1 MSESVSWMRR
11 ALDLAAKARP
21 ISAPN
26 PAVGCVIVRDGQV
39 IGEGFTQPVGSDH
52 AEIQAIKDANRRG
65 FSVEGA
71 TVFVTLEPCSHFGHT
86 PPCALRLIAE
96 KVARVVVACAD
107 PNPLVSGR
115 GIRMLKEAGIDV
127 DVGLMQKEAWLM
139 NAGFMTRMSEHRP
152 WVRMKVAMSLDGFT
166 ALPDGKSQWIT
177 SETARNDGHRYR
189 SEAGAILTGIGT
201 VLADNPTLTA
211 RPDGVLSQRQ
221 PLRVL
226 CDSTL
231 RVDPSF
237 KLLQGDKVLI
247 ACAKAEE
254 EKARSLTRMGHEV
267 VVFAGQDGR
276 VDLRSLLKELAHR
289 EINEVHVE
297 AGSTLNAALL
307 EADLVDEILCYVSPK
322 ILGRGRAAFPLA
334 IGADL
339 SVSSPWEIAQAKVL
353 SPDVRLILR
362 KKGK

>member
-1 MSESVSWMRR
+1 MSEAACWMRR
-11 ALDLAAKARP
+11 ALELARQARP

-26 PAVGCVIVRDGQV
+26 PAVGCVIVKDGKV
-39 IGEGFTQPVGSDH
+39 LGEGFTQPVGSDH

-71 TVFVTLEPCSHFGHT
+71 TVYVTLEPCSHFGHT

-96 KVARVVVACAD
+96 KVARVVVASTD

-115 GIRMLKEAGIDV
+115 GIRLLKEAGIEV
-127 DVGLMQKEAWLM
+127 EVGLLQNEAWLM

-166 ALPDGKSQWIT
+166 ALPDGRSQWIT
-177 SETARNDGHRYR
+177 SESARNDGHHYR

-211 RPDGVLSQRQ
+211 RPDGILSARQ

-226 CDSTL
+226 CDSRL
-231 RVDPSF
+231 RADSSLALF
-237 KLLQGDKVLI
+237 QGEKVLI
-247 ACAKAEE
+247 ACTHADA
-254 EKARSLTRMGHEV
+254 EKARALTRMGHEV
-267 VVFAGQDGR
+267 VVFAGDNGQ

-297 AGSTLNAALL
+297 AGAGLNAALL
-307 EADLVDEILCYVSPK
+307 KADLVDEILCYISPK
-322 ILGRGRAAFPLA
+322 ILGEGRSAFPFA
-334 IGADL
+334 VGDDL
-339 SVSSPWEIAQAKVL
+339 TVPSPWEIAEAKVL
-353 SPDVRLILR
+353 RPDVRLILR

>member
-11 ALDLAAKARP
+11 ALALAAKARP

-127 DVGLMQKEAWLM
+127 DVGLMQK
-139 NAGFMTRMSEHRP
+139 
-152 WVRMKVAMSLDGFT
+152 
-166 ALPDGKSQWIT
+166 
-177 SETARNDGHRYR
+177 
-189 SEAGAILTGIGT
+189 
-201 VLADNPTLTA
+201 
-211 RPDGVLSQRQ
+211 
-221 PLRVL
+221 
-226 CDSTL
+226 
-231 RVDPSF
+231 
-237 KLLQGDKVLI
+237 
-247 ACAKAEE
+247 
-254 EKARSLTRMGHEV
+254 
-267 VVFAGQDGR
+267 
-276 VDLRSLLKELAHR
+276 
-289 EINEVHVE
+289 
-297 AGSTLNAALL
+297 
-307 EADLVDEILCYVSPK
+307 
-322 ILGRGRAAFPLA
+322 
-334 IGADL
+334 
-339 SVSSPWEIAQAKVL
+339 
-353 SPDVRLILR
+353 
-362 KKGK
+362 

>member
-1 MSESVSWMRR
+1 MPQAMDWMRR
-11 ALDLAAKARP
+11 ALALAAKARP

-26 PAVGCVIVRDGQV
+26 PAVGCVIVKDGEV
-39 IGEGFTQPVGSDH
+39 LGEGFTQPVGSDH

-65 FSVEGA
+65 FSVEGS
-71 TVFVTLEPCSHFGHT
+71 TVYVTLEPCSHFGHT

-96 KVARVVVACAD
+96 KVARVVVACTD

-115 GIRMLKEAGIDV
+115 GIRLLKEAGLEV
-127 DVGLMQKEAWLM
+127 DVGLLQNEAWLM

-166 ALPDGKSQWIT
+166 ALPDGRSQWIT
-177 SETARNDGHRYR
+177 SESARNDGHHYR

-211 RPDGVLSQRQ
+211 RPDGILSARQ

-226 CDSTL
+226 CDSRL
-231 RVDPSF
+231 RADSSLALF
-237 KLLQGDKVLI
+237 FFYKVLI
-247 ACAKAEE
+247 ACAHADA
-254 EKARSLTRMGHEV
+254 EKARELTRMGHEV
-267 VVFAGQDGR
+267 VVFAGDNGQ

-297 AGSTLNAALL
+297 AGAGLNAALL
-307 EADLVDEILCYVSPK
+307 KADLVDEILCYISPK
-322 ILGRGRAAFPLA
+322 ILGEGRSAFPFA
-334 IGADL
+334 VGDDL
-339 SVSSPWEIAQAKVL
+339 TVPSPWEIAEAKVL
-353 SPDVRLILR
+353 RPDVRLILR

>member
-1 MSESVSWMRR
+1 MSEAACWMRR
-11 ALDLAAKARP
+11 ALALARQARP

-26 PAVGCVIVRDGQV
+26 PAVGCVIVKDGKV
-39 IGEGFTQPVGSDH
+39 LGEGFTQPVGSDH

-71 TVFVTLEPCSHFGHT
+71 TVYVTLEPCSHFGHT

-96 KVARVVVACAD
+96 KVARVVIACTD

-115 GIRMLKEAGIDV
+115 GIRLLKEAGIEV
-127 DVGLMQKEAWLM
+127 EVGILQNEAWLM

-152 WVRMKVAMSLDGFT
+152 WVRMKVAMSLDGIT
-166 ALPDGKSQWIT
+166 ALPDGRSQWIT
-177 SETARNDGHRYR
+177 AEAARNDGHHYR

-211 RPDGVLSQRQ
+211 RPDGLLSARQ

-226 CDSTL
+226 CDSRLRADSTL
-231 RVDPSF
+231 TLF
-237 KLLQGDKVLI
+237 QGEKVLI
-247 ACAKAEE
+247 ACAHADP
-254 EKARSLTRMGHEV
+254 EKARALTRMGHEV
-267 VVFAGQDGR
+267 VVFAGDNGQ
-276 VDLRSLLKELAHR
+276 VNLRSLLKELAHR

-297 AGSTLNAALL
+297 AGATLNAALL
-307 EADLVDEILCYVSPK
+307 KADLVDEILCYISPK
-322 ILGRGRAAFPLA
+322 ILGAGRAAFPFSV
-334 IGADL
+334 GGDL
-339 SVSSPWEIAQAKVL
+339 SVPSPWEIAEAKVL